1 MIWLKVNEETYY
13 DVYECSHCH
22 AKIMIDE
29 GGLIPCYCK
38 SCEQNE
44 ESEVDTE

>member
-1 MIWLKVNEETYY
+1 MKWLKVNDETYY
-13 DVYECSHCH
+13 DIYECSNCH

-38 SCEQNE
+38 TCEQNE

>member
-1 MIWLKVNEETYY
+1 MKWLKVNDETYY
-13 DVYECSHCH
+13 DIYECSNCH
-22 AKIMIDE
+22 ATIMIDE